1 MAGKDK
7 PIKKLPLKDF
17 STHMHIDL
25 LDHALS
31 TAISELNESERRGL
45 KAATENKRKGG
56 SVSRKRGG
64 GYVTPKKNI
73 IDDNASKRS
82 RLRSEKRRKK
92 AIRAAASKKRGGKI
106 MQGYKAGGKV

>member
-1 MAGKDK
+1 MASKDK

-31 TAISELNESERRGL
+31 TAISELTESERRGL

-56 SVSRKRGG
+56 KV
-64 GYVTPKKNI
+64 KKKKKK
-73 IDDNASKRS
+73 SK
-82 RLRSEKRRKK
+82 
-92 AIRAAASKKRGGKI
+92 SKTKKI
-106 MQGYKAGGKV
+106 MYGYKAGGKV

>member
-7 PIKKLPLKDF
+7 PIKKLPLIT
-17 STHMHIDL
+17 SHTHRHLDPHDYDL
-25 LDHALS
+25 A
-31 TAISELNESERRGL
+31 TAISELTESERRGL

-92 AIRAAASKKRGGKI
+92 AIRAAASKKGGGKI